1 MNDNSI
7 INETLIS
14 RDNLELYKNETD
26 KKIRNYVENKISE
39 NIDETL
45 TKSGFSAD
53 SSVVGEKID
62 EINGS
67 ISTLGNEISQNK
79 TDISNVKTDIQ
90 NLQNQDNVLSSRIDN
105 LSTLPEGSTTAD
117 AELADIRVGV
127 DGTVYD
133 NAGTAVRTQIGELK
147 NNLVKLE
154 DYVDI
159 PFSDSKTLPIMYNM
173 QTYIDDIPMKENM
186 QYKIKASISNSVTQT
201 IYIYLKDKSN
211 TQLSAFNINSG
222 ETEKEIY
229 YSCKE
234 DILSKVTCRVS
245 NATIQGTPV
254 TVSVEEVRNESKS
267 IEQVFQD
274 VTGYKKVNLIPTSFH
289 SMNEN
294 GLTWTLNDDWSIS
307 INGVATA
314 LSYQVIS
321 FTLDVG
327 NYILS
332 GLDDNAST
340 LTYEYYFNGREVV
353 KDYTFTVAEK
363 KEYKLYIRVKKSDA
377 NIDTTI
383 KPMIRDSSML
393 NGSYCKYGEY
403 QIYKPIQ
410 ELIDYSEHNWSG
422 KKMNVIGDSIV
433 QGSYG
438 NFVNVIRD
446 ILQLSTARNYGIG
459 GSLIS
464 SSDVDETLPPACTR
478 YVDMDDD
485 ADIIIVH
492 AGTNDY
498 SAQIPIGEETSTDI
512 TTFNGALNTLMTG
525 LREKYP
531 DKLIIFSNILHR
543 FNDNAYTIK
552 ASQYR
557 ECIENRC
564 LANHIVFYDGYKY
577 TGFDFVKGYYDH
589 ILTADGL
596 HPNERGAEI
605 LGRKLAGFIR
615 WN

>member
-1 MNDNSI
+1 MGFFDPFCEAADVDELKSDLNSVKSDVETHTNNNDIHVTASDKSNWNSK
-7 INETLIS
+7 L
-14 RDNLELYKNETD
+14 DKNQGT
-26 KKIRNYVENKISE
+26 EN
-39 NIDETL
+39 
-45 TKSGFSAD
+45 SGKVLGTNAN
-53 SSVVGEKID
+53 GEVIP
-62 EINGS
+62 INGYGFEYDEETKMLKYGTDPTS
-67 ISTLGNEISQNK
+67 NLNQGIGLDDTLSKRGYA
-79 TDISNVKTDIQ
+79 
-90 NLQNQDNVLSSRIDN
+90 
-105 LSTLPEGSTTAD
+105 AD
-117 AELADIRVGV
+117 AG
-127 DGTVYD
+127 
-133 NAGTAVRTQIGELK
+133 AVGELK
-147 NNLVKLE
+147 GDLVKLE
-154 DYVDI
+154 DYVDM
-159 PFSDSKTLPIMYNM
+159 PFSDSKTLPVMYNM
-173 QTYIDDIPMKENM
+173 QTYIDDIPMKKNT
-186 QYKIKASISNSVTQT
+186 QYKIKATISNSVTQA
-201 IYIYLKDKSN
+201 IYIYLKDKSD
-211 TQLSAFNINSG
+211 TQLTAFIISSG

-229 YSCKE
+229 YSCTE
-234 DILSKVTCRVS
+234 DILSKVTCRVGS
-245 NATIQGTPV
+245 ATIQGTPV
-254 TVSVEEVRNESKS
+254 TISVEEIRGASEN
-267 IEQVFQD
+267 IEQTLQN
-274 VTGYKKVNLIPTSFH
+274 VTGYKKVNLIPSSFQ
-289 SMNEN
+289 SMSGN
-294 GLTWTLNDDWSIS
+294 GLIWTLNDDWSIS
-307 INGVATA
+307 IKGVATA

-332 GLDDNAST
+332 GLDGNANTS
-340 LTYEYYFNGREVV
+340 TYEYYFNDREII
-353 KDYTFTVAEK
+353 KDYIFTVTEK

-377 NIDTTI
+377 NIDTII
-383 KPMIRDSSML
+383 KPMIRDASIL

-410 ELIDYSEHNWSG
+410 ELIDYSEFNWSG
-422 KKMNVIGDSIV
+422 KKMNVLGDSIV

-438 NFVNVIRD
+438 NFVNVIKN
-446 ILQLSTARNYGIG
+446 ILQLSEARNYGIG

-464 SSDVDETLPPACTR
+464 SSDVDESLPPACTR

-498 SAQIPIGEETSTDI
+498 SAQIPLGEETSTDI

-543 FNDNAYTIK
+543 FNDNAFTIK

-589 ILTADGL
+589 ILTSDGL
-596 HPNERGAEI
+596 HPNKKGAEI

>member
-1 MNDNSI
+1 MIKANGITMN
-7 INETLIS
+7 NEEYTFIPPAPS
-14 RDNLELYKNETD
+14 GEDRGGITESEYN
-26 KKIRNYVENKISE
+26 NYNAALGDVSQ
-39 NIDETL
+39 L
-45 TKSGFSAD
+45 KSD
-53 SSVVGEKID
+53 
-62 EINGS
+62 
-67 ISTLGNEISQNK
+67 
-79 TDISNVKTDIQ
+79 
-90 NLQNQDNVLSSRIDN
+90 
-105 LSTLPEGSTTAD
+105 
-117 AELADIRVGV
+117 
-127 DGTVYD
+127 
-133 NAGTAVRTQIGELK
+133 
-147 NNLVKLE
+147 LVKLE
-154 DYVDI
+154 DYVDM
-159 PFSDSKTLPIMYNM
+159 PFNDSKTLPVMYNS
-173 QTYIDDIPMKENM
+173 QIYIDDIPMKENT
-186 QYKIKASISNSVTQT
+186 QYKIKASISNSVSQP
-201 IYIYLKDKSN
+201 IYIYLRDKSD
-211 TQLSAFNINSG
+211 TQLTAFIITEG
-222 ETEKEIY
+222 DTEKEIY
-229 YSCKE
+229 YSCVE
-234 DILSKVTCRVS
+234 DIISKVNCRVAS
-245 NATIQGTPV
+245 ATIQGTPV
-254 TVSVEEVRNESKS
+254 TISVEEIRGVSEN
-267 IEQVFQD
+267 IEQTLQN
-274 VTGYKKVNLIPTSFH
+274 VTGYKKVNLIPSSFQ
-289 SMNEN
+289 SMSGN
-294 GLTWTLNDDWSIS
+294 GLIWTLNDDWSIS
-307 INGVATA
+307 IKGVATA

-340 LTYEYYFNGREVV
+340 LTYEYYFDGREVV
-353 KDYTFTVAEK
+353 KDYTFTVTEK
-363 KEYKLYIRVKKSDA
+363 KKYQLYIRVKQSDA

-410 ELIDYSEHNWSG
+410 ELIDYSEFNWSG
-422 KKMNVIGDSIV
+422 KKMNVLGDSIV

-438 NFVNVIRD
+438 NFVNVIKN
-446 ILQLSTARNYGIG
+446 ILQLSEARNYGIG

-498 SAQIPIGEETSTDI
+498 SAQIPLGEETSTDI

-543 FNDNAYTIK
+543 FNDNAFTIK
-552 ASQYR
+552 ANQYR

-589 ILTADGL
+589 IMTADGL
-596 HPNERGAEI
+596 HPNKRGAEI